1 MTATAPPPSKTDGR
15 FSWLMPW
22 RAGFQTSWIPRDIVA
37 GVALGVMMVPQGMAY
52 ATLAGLPPETGL
64 YATMAAIVGYALL
77 GSSRQLVVGPDS
89 STSTL
94 LAAALVPIVGAGAA
108 VDLLTGTAA
117 MIALLA
123 GGILLLAGLLKAGI
137 IANFISKAVLV
148 GYMNALA
155 ITIIVNQAP
164 KILGYSV
171 ESSDVLP
178 AAWEILTNLGKT
190 DPLTFAIGAGCLVI
204 IFGLR
209 RIAPQIPGA
218 LVAVVVALVLSALF
232 DWADQ
237 GVPVVGDLPAG
248 LPTIGLP
255 SANMGQF
262 SVLVLAAFAVAL
274 MGFADT
280 TVTSTVFAERGRY
293 RVDANQDLYGLGAA
307 SALSGMAGG
316 LTISASDSRT
326 AVAAAAGGKSQAAN
340 LVGVVVIGVI
350 LVFFASLL
358 APLPSAALGAVVIS
372 AGVALFDV
380 KTFRALWVQN
390 RPDFWTG
397 IVALIGALTL
407 GLLPGIVLA
416 VFLSLWILLMRA
428 ATTST
433 AVLARSDVDN
443 AWQNIQRLP
452 RGRILPGL
460 LVIRWE
466 SGLIFPNARGF
477 SDQVKELVES
487 SAEPVAW
494 VLYDAEATSDADF
507 TGTATLLELI
517 RFLDERG
524 ATFVVAE
531 PNGRVREEL
540 EVSGVVS
547 AVGPEH
553 VYPSVDVAARAYLA
567 AHPGLHPTPTEG
579 GSPATPGG

>member
-1 MTATAPPPSKTDGR
+1 
-15 FSWLMPW
+15 
-22 RAGFQTSWIPRDIVA
+22 
-37 GVALGVMMVPQGMAY
+37 
-52 ATLAGLPPETGL
+52 
-64 YATMAAIVGYALL
+64 
-77 GSSRQLVVGPDS
+77 
-89 STSTL
+89 
-94 LAAALVPIVGAGAA
+94 
-108 VDLLTGTAA
+108 
-117 MIALLA
+117 
-123 GGILLLAGLLKAGI
+123 
-137 IANFISKAVLV
+137 
-148 GYMNALA
+148 
-155 ITIIVNQAP
+155 
-164 KILGYSV
+164 
-171 ESSDVLP
+171 
-178 AAWEILTNLGKT
+178 
-190 DPLTFAIGAGCLVI
+190 
-204 IFGLR
+204 
-209 RIAPQIPGA
+209 
-218 LVAVVVALVLSALF
+218 
-232 DWADQ
+232 
-237 GVPVVGDLPAG
+237 
-248 LPTIGLP
+248 
-255 SANMGQF
+255 
-262 SVLVLAAFAVAL
+262 

-487 SAEPVAW
+487 SSEPVDW
-494 VLYDAEATSDADF
+494 VLDDPEATSDADF

-524 ATFVVAE
+524 VTLVVAE
-531 PNGRVREEL
+531 PNGGVR
-540 EVSGVVS
+540 
-547 AVGPEH
+547 
-553 VYPSVDVAARAYLA
+553 
-567 AHPGLHPTPTEG
+567 
-579 GSPATPGG
+579 